1 MIRRPPRSTLFPY
14 TTLFRSLL
22 VAVHQLADV
31 LPELT
36 QLGDQGVHLL
46 EVGDDLALHR
56 FPLGGPRNAVELA
69 HDRVVLGPQGADRAL
84 GRHAFVCSWP
94 VGCTAVSNAS
104 FSCEFS
110 SRPVLSTMMVRPSF
124 TMRPVMY
131 SAARPLTIVGGA
143 VTSVANSCNTSV
155 TASTTMPSFDPSHWR
170 TTMRVSSRSGA
181 GAPSRLRRSISGTA
195 VP

>member
-1 MIRRPPRSTLFPY
+1 GPCRPCPTALRALRRLC
-14 TTLFRSLL
+14 
-22 VAVHQLADV
+22 
-31 LPELT
+31 
-36 QLGDQGVHLL
+36 DQGVLL
-46 EVGDDLALHR
+46 LDVGDALALHR
-56 FPLGGPRNAVELA
+56 LALGGPRDAAELA
-69 HDRVVLGPQGADRAL
+69 RDGVVVGPQGADRAL
-84 GRHAFVCSWP
+84 GGHACVCSLT
-94 VGCTAVSNAS
+94 VGCTAASSAS

-155 TASTTMPSFDPSHWR
+155 TASTTIPSFDPSHWR

-181 GAPSRLRRSISGTA
+181 GTPSRLRRSISGTA